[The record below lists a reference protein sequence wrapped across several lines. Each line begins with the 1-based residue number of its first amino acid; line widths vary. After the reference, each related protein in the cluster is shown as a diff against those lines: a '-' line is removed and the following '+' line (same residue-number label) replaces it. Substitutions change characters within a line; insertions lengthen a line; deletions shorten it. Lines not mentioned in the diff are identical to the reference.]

1 MVFGIRAGLLAFL
14 GYERFVLANS
24 TGLMSTNV
32 LSVSLRERLMLMFRP
47 SVWGGGGK
55 FTIRLQGGHVYS
67 AISA

>member
-47 SVWGGGGK
+47 SVEGK
-55 FTIRLQGGHVYS
+55 R
-67 AISA
+67 